1 RECDRPDPPRA
12 SNRPGPREPPPPPMP
27 ITPPTAPEPFKPKNT
42 PGPEGSP
49 AVTRAEAMDRLTRAI
64 EAWRRSRDSGRDVGE
79 MRNTLKLAKDALQAG
94 KYETAILLATEVL
107 DDLQPAVIAR

>member
-1 RECDRPDPPRA
+1 MSIMA
-12 SNRPGPREPPPPPMP
+12 
-27 ITPPTAPEPFKPKNT
+27 PTAPEPVEPENT
-42 PGPEGSP
+42 PEPEARP

-94 KYETAILLATEVL
+94 KYETAIRLATEVL